1 MNRKTLIALTLAGM
15 FVADFAMGAPSFD
28 DKVPQSSLDACVAEV
43 SNNADYDGASDV
55 LHFVESKPRSISGF
69 TVWIRTEVHN
79 GEAVIREYR
88 SKCATNRLDQIR
100 NFRIRDKAV
109 D

>member
-1 MNRKTLIALTLAGM
+1 MSRKTLIALTLAGL
-15 FVADFAMGAPSFD
+15 FAADFAIGSQQFD
-28 DKVPQSSLDACVAEV
+28 ENVPQSSLDACVAEV
-43 SNNADYDGASDV
+43 SNNADYDGASEV

-69 TVWIRTEVHN
+69 TVWIRTEVHD
-79 GEAVIREYR
+79 GEAIIREYR
-88 SKCATNRLDQIR
+88 SKCAINRLDQIR

>member
-1 MNRKTLIALTLAGM
+1 MNRKTLIALTLAGL
-15 FVADFAMGAPSFD
+15 FVADFALGAPNFHE
-28 DKVPQSSLDACVAEV
+28 KVPQSSLDACVAEV

-79 GEAVIREYR
+79 GDDVIREYR
-88 SKCATNRLDQIR
+88 SKCAINRLDQIR